1 MRKSLHKF
9 DLLVRC
15 LIFLY
20 RETNKPKKPCDSP
33 SNTDFGDCPH
43 AVIWH
48 KRDVLCFATGTFACT
63 ARGQSLQNQIE
74 KICFLHFS
82 ITSYLTQEPIS
93 HTMCQSKDEEKKS
106 SAEDGNK
113 DASCWHKNE
122 RWHWFMRSAHDIPET
137 ITVSSKVF
145 DWDVCSSVCSVFTT
159 LWWRLTDFL
168 MFA

>member
-1 MRKSLHKF
+1 MFFSKKCAEPTKHVSAVNWCFCPWEAKIKGCMSSFVMVPLRSRQCRLMRKSLRRF

-15 LIFLY
+15 LIFFY
-20 RETNKPKKPCDSP
+20 KETNKPKKPCDSP

-48 KRDVLCFATGTFACT
+48 KCDVLCFATGTFACT

-93 HTMCQSKDEEKKS
+93 HTTCQSKGGEKKS

-113 DASCWHKNE
+113 DASCWH
-122 RWHWFMRSAHDIPET
+122 
-137 ITVSSKVF
+137 
-145 DWDVCSSVCSVFTT
+145 
-159 LWWRLTDFL
+159 
-168 MFA
+168 